1 MVNIIDKSKCCGCGA
16 CACICNVKAIK
27 MESDEQGFLYP
38 NIDLNKCVCCN
49 KCNSVCPI
57 SNYKEEDKSLHQSA

>member
-38 NIDLNKCVCCN
+38 NIDLNKCVCYHT
-49 KCNSVCPI
+49 I
-57 SNYKEEDKSLHQSA
+57 R